1 MTALDMESFDVT
13 EMKWVRSDSLTLEI
27 EETRF
32 SHGAFRDAF
41 RATTVDKNVAQTK
54 WVVKQYQEKA
64 STAIKD
70 DLGMSLE
77 DHTRKQVQMN
87 AVARHLTKKFAK
99 NVPPEFGRTF
109 EYIKVFFAVFKE
121 QPVTVEEY
129 VEGEFQ
135 KYVNNNGMC
144 ITSPAEG
151 FDEIYAK
158 AQCLVHFSYH
168 RSERKLMLLDIQG
181 SSFKLYD
188 PEIAT
193 TDLLANNES
202 LGSKEVN
209 FCAGNLSCVAI
220 DSFKSKHICNIYCEM
235 MSIEQFD

>member
-1 MTALDMESFDVT
+1 MDLESFDVT
-13 EMKWVRSDSLTLEI
+13 EMKWVRSGSLTLEI

-87 AVARHLTKKFAK
+87 AVARHLTKKFGK

-168 RSERKLMLLDIQG
+168 ISERKLMLLDIQG
-181 SSFKLYD
+181 SFFKLYD

-193 TDLLANNES
+193 TDLLANDES

-235 MSIEQFD
+235 MSLEQVD

>member
-1 MTALDMESFDVT
+1 M
-13 EMKWVRSDSLTLEI
+13 
-27 EETRF
+27 
-32 SHGAFRDAF
+32 
-41 RATTVDKNVAQTK
+41 
-54 WVVKQYQEKA
+54 VKQYQAKA

-87 AVARHLTKKFAK
+87 AVARHLTKKVGK

-129 VEGEFQ
+129 VDGEFQ
-135 KYVNNNGMC
+135 KCVINNGMY

-158 AQCLVHFSYH
+158 AQCLVHFS
-168 RSERKLMLLDIQG
+168 
-181 SSFKLYD
+181 
-188 PEIAT
+188 
-193 TDLLANNES
+193 
-202 LGSKEVN
+202 
-209 FCAGNLSCVAI
+209 
-220 DSFKSKHICNIYCEM
+220 
-235 MSIEQFD
+235 

>member
-1 MTALDMESFDVT
+1 M
-13 EMKWVRSDSLTLEI
+13 
-27 EETRF
+27 
-32 SHGAFRDAF
+32 
-41 RATTVDKNVAQTK
+41 DKSVAQTK
-54 WVVKQYQEKA
+54 GVVKQYQEKA
-64 STAIKD
+64 STTIKN

-77 DHTRKQVQMN
+77 GHTRKQVQMN

-99 NVPPEFGRTF
+99 NVPPEFGRIF

-144 ITSPAEG
+144 ITSAADR
-151 FDEIYAK
+151 FDEIYVK

-168 RSERKLMLLDIQG
+168 ISERKPMLLDIQG
-181 SSFKLYD
+181 SSFRLYH

-193 TDLLANNES
+193 TDLLAKDES
-202 LGSKEVN
+202 LGSKELN

-235 MSIEQFD
+235 MFLEQFD

>member
-1 MTALDMESFDVT
+1 M
-13 EMKWVRSDSLTLEI
+13 
-27 EETRF
+27 
-32 SHGAFRDAF
+32 
-41 RATTVDKNVAQTK
+41 
-54 WVVKQYQEKA
+54 
-64 STAIKD
+64 
-70 DLGMSLE
+70 
-77 DHTRKQVQMN
+77 
-87 AVARHLTKKFAK
+87 
-99 NVPPEFGRTF
+99 
-109 EYIKVFFAVFKE
+109 FFTVFKE

-135 KYVNNNGMC
+135 KYVNNGMC

-168 RSERKLMLLDIQG
+168 ISERKLMLLDIQG

-193 TDLLANNES
+193 TDLLANDES

-209 FCAGNLSCVAI
+209 FCAGNLSCIAI
-220 DSFKSKHICNIYCEM
+220 DSSQSTFAI
-235 MSIEQFD
+235 SIVR